1 MPKSIMTTDE
11 IIEKRPT
18 KSIINKV
25 TKVRAMSKSIINKVY
40 QRVLLHARR
49 KRQRDVFN
57 PYFD

>member
-1 MPKSIMTTDE
+1 MPKSVVTTDE

-18 KSIINKV
+18 KSTMNEV

-40 QRVLLHARR
+40 QRVLCHARR
-49 KRQRDVFN
+49 TRQRVVFN